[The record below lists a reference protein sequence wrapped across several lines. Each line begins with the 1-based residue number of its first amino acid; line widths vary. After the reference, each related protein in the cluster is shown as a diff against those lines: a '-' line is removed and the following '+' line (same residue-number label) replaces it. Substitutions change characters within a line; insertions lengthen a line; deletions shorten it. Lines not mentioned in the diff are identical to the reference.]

1 MGQNAGVTDRPTAYL
16 YDLLGEPV
24 PYDRATA
31 LQLDL
36 AAARSQGAIPDTV
49 ILLEHP
55 PTLTIGRSTDLAAEL
70 PLGTEGYEALGWDV
84 VTTPRGGR
92 ATFHGPGQ
100 LVGYPILD
108 LRAHGQDL
116 RRYVH
121 DLERVLVRACGALG
135 VEATTREGADHVGV
149 WAADRKLASLGIRAD
164 RWIVTHGFALNV
176 DPDLAWFDRIVP
188 CGIADK
194 GVTSLAGL
202 TGQPIA
208 VEQVIPAVTAA
219 FADVF
224 GRIVVAAA
232 VPLLPRAFR

>member
-1 MGQNAGVTDRPTAYL
+1 VTDRPTAYL
-16 YDLLGEPV
+16 YDLLAEPV
-24 PYDRATA
+24 PYARATA

-70 PLGTEGYEALGWDV
+70 PLGTAGYEALGWDV

-108 LRAHGQDL
+108 LRSHGQDL

-121 DLERVLVRACGALG
+121 DLERVLVLAAGDLG
-135 VEATTREGADHVGV
+135 VEASTREGAEHVGV
-149 WAADRKLASLGIRAD
+149 WVGERKLASLGIRAD

-176 DPDLAWFDRIVP
+176 DPDLQAFGQFSA
-188 CGIADK
+188 CGLP
-194 GVTSLAGL
+194 GTQFTSLAQELGRPVAL
-202 TGQPIA
+202 AEARDA
-208 VEQVIPAVTAA
+208 VVERLQE
-219 FADVF
+219 VF
-224 GRIVVAAA
+224 GFELDA
-232 VPLLPRAFR
+232 VPVGELV

>member
-1 MGQNAGVTDRPTAYL
+1 MGQNARMTDRPTAYL

-24 PYDRATA
+24 TYDRAAA

-55 PTLTIGRSTDLAAEL
+55 PTLTIGRSTDVDVEL
-70 PLGTEGYEALGWDV
+70 PLGAEGYQALGWDV

-116 RRYVH
+116 RRYAH
-121 DLERVLVRACGALG
+121 DLERVLV
-135 VEATTREGADHVGV
+135 
-149 WAADRKLASLGIRAD
+149 LASATSGSRRPPARAP
-164 RWIVTHGFALNV
+164 T
-176 DPDLAWFDRIVP
+176 
-188 CGIADK
+188 
-194 GVTSLAGL
+194 TSGSGPGSASSHRSGSAPTAGSSP
-202 TGQPIA
+202 TASRSTSTPTWPPSASSRRAGCRGRSSRRSRRSSA
-208 VEQVIPAVTAA
+208 GRSRSARPATRCVARLPEVFELELEPSRSAA
-219 FADVF
+219 
-224 GRIVVAAA
+224 G
-232 VPLLPRAFR
+232 